1 MKNLRQILLTAC
13 MFAVLAVSAEQADPV
28 ISSIQT
34 AYQKAKESMKRDK
47 NLGNE
52 MVTTLNYTVHKNGN
66 AQKRPIW
73 GMFCRPWIYIRKRA
87 KCPFSRILE
96 AVAAIWP
103 EKRP

>member
-1 MKNLRQILLTAC
+1 MTP
-13 MFAVLAVSAEQADPV
+13 LAGLWRGCAARLHDSRAP
-28 ISSIQT
+28 
-34 AYQKAKESMKRDK
+34 RRC
-47 NLGNE
+47 G
-52 MVTTLNYTVHKNGN
+52 TVHKIGN